1 MPDIH
6 YQSATEMLESLR
18 SGAMTSVALTEA
30 LIARIN
36 SHNPKINALITLAA
50 DDALKQAAEADAK
63 RQRGESLGPLHGLP
77 MTLKDTWEVA
87 GLHCIAGAPALRDY
101 VPEHNADLV
110 QRLRD
115 AGAIVLGKT
124 NVPFYAM
131 DLQSYNRVFGTTNN
145 PYNPEHT
152 PGGSSGG
159 AAAALAA
166 GLIPLDVGS
175 DLAGSIRTPA
185 HFCGVFGHK
194 ATQNLI
200 SMRGHIPGPPGTL
213 TPPDLVVPGPMA
225 RTAAD
230 LEMLLNVI
238 AGPRPLD
245 ARSWSL
251 NMEPARISDLRS
263 ARVGLW
269 LSDPLCPVDDHLTDA
284 YRSLGQKLE
293 QAGSLVADAKHDLL
307 DLDHILPA
315 YFNLLGSL
323 VSGNMPP
330 KQRRQMAMV
339 ARFETWIRRFFPM
352 TAHMGEYGRGVNQP
366 IYQWASWTE
375 TRLKMRARIDELF
388 ADIDVLLTPITPTTA
403 PPHNQKGEAFSR
415 RITVNGKQRPYTDQ
429 FCWIAFATLLGLP
442 ATSVPI
448 GRTAE
453 GLPYNV
459 QVIGAPGSD
468 LTTLKFAQLL
478 EKEGLAGFSPPP
490 GY

>member
-36 SHNPKINALITLAA
+36 SHNPNINALVTLAA
-50 DDALKQAAEADAK
+50 DDALKQAAEADTK

-87 GLHCIAGAPALRDY
+87 GLHCVAGAPALRDY

-115 AGAIVLGKT
+115 TGAIILGKT
-124 NVPFYAM
+124 NVPLYAM

-166 GLIPLDVGS
+166 GLTPLDVGS
-175 DLAGSIRTPA
+175 DLAGSVRTPA
-185 HFCGVFGHK
+185 HYCGVFGHK

-213 TPPDLVVPGPMA
+213 TPPDLVVAGPMA
-225 RTAAD
+225 RTAKD
-230 LEMLLNVI
+230 LETLLNVV
-238 AGPRPLD
+238 AGPRPVD

-251 NMEPARISDLRS
+251 NMEPARISELSS

-269 LSDPLCPVDDHLTDA
+269 LSDPLCPVDSHLTGA
-284 YRSLGQKLE
+284 YRALGQKLE
-293 QAGSLVADAKHDLL
+293 HAGSLVAEAKHDLL
-307 DLDHILPA
+307 DMNYVLPA

-323 VSGNMPP
+323 VSGSMKP
-330 KQRRQMAMV
+330 KQRRQMGMV
-339 ARFETWIRRFFPM
+339 ARFEPWIRRFFPM
-352 TAHMGEYGRGVNQP
+352 TAYMGEYGRGVNQP

-388 ADIDVLLTPITPTTA
+388 KDFDVLLTPITPTAA
-403 PPHNQKGEAFSR
+403 PRHNQKGQTFTR
-415 RITVNGKQRPYTDQ
+415 RITVNGEQRPYTDQ

-478 EKEGLAGFSPPP
+478 EQEGLAGFSPPP

>member
-6 YQSATEMLESLR
+6 YQSAAELLESLNN
-18 SGAMTSVALTEA
+18 GAITSVALTEA
-30 LIARIN
+30 LLARIS
-36 SHNPKINALITLAA
+36 SHNPKINALITLAG

-63 RQRGESLGPLHGLP
+63 RQRGEPLGPLHGLP
-77 MTLKDTWEVA
+77 MSLKDTWEVA
-87 GLHCIAGAPALRDY
+87 GLHCIAGAPVLRDY

-110 QRLRD
+110 QRLMD
-115 AGAIVLGKT
+115 AGAIILGKT
-124 NVPFYAM
+124 NVPLYAM
-131 DLQSYNRVFGTTNN
+131 DIQSYNRVFGTTNN
-145 PYNPEHT
+145 PYNLEHT

-175 DLAGSIRTPA
+175 DLAGSVRTPA

-225 RTAAD
+225 RTSTD

-238 AGPRPLD
+238 AGPRPLED
-245 ARSWSL
+245 RSWSL
-251 NMEPARISDLRS
+251 NMEPARINDLSD

-269 LSDPLCPVDDHLTDA
+269 LSDPLCPVDNHLTEA
-284 YRSLGQKLE
+284 YKALGQKLE
-293 QAGSLVADAKHDLL
+293 KAGSLVAEAKHDLL
-307 DLDHILPA
+307 DMNHILPA

-323 VSGNMPP
+323 VSGSMKP
-330 KQRRQMAMV
+330 KQRRQMAIV
-339 ARFETWIRRFFPM
+339 ARFESWIRRFLPM
-352 TAHMGEYGRGVNQP
+352 TAHMGEYGRGVNQTV
-366 IYQWASWTE
+366 YQWASWTE

-388 ADIDVLLTPITPTTA
+388 GDFDVLLTPITPTTA
-403 PPHNQKGEAFSR
+403 PRHNQKGETFTR
-415 RITVNGKQRPYTDQ
+415 RITVNGKERPYTDQ

-453 GLPYNV
+453 GLPFNV
-459 QVIGAPGSD
+459 QVIGAPGAD

-478 EKEGLAGFSPPP
+478 ETEGLAGFSPPP